1 MTAAARVSVVT
12 VTYNP
17 GRHLAGFLKSV
28 KDCDRSDIDLE
39 LVVVDNGSAD
49 GTVDWLQ
56 EHRPDITLIIND
68 ENNYARALN
77 KAIEVARG
85 EYIVITNNDAE
96 VESGWLKGLLAVIGR
111 DEHIGAVQSKLLFAD
126 GRGLNSAGV
135 EEIESFYFA
144 DIGWGEADGNRFASP
159 VQRDYVSGGSVMF
172 RRACLE
178 DVGAW
183 DERLLMYMEDIDYS
197 IRSRQR
203 GWALWYGPESV
214 VRHHYHGS
222 ASEALCDFLC
232 NRNRFLLLAKH
243 FPRKLAGSIAT
254 SHFLMQQQ
262 FDWLCRSLLAAV
274 RVLCEEQTTETVLTV
289 LEQVRAALIE
299 QFGQVAAAKFFS
311 HLEVFLGLRPIRVGI
326 YDHAGHFPGG
336 GQRYVAEMAAVMQDR
351 YEVTY
356 LFNNEVSLDKY
367 REWFDLDLS
376 RCSSKIVPLPFFV
389 ERGSSM
395 PDEGIT
401 VRERHNVFDPAARE
415 SLDYDIFINSNM
427 LTMVNPLSPVSLF
440 VCHFPDRKRTRFF
453 QVDQYT
459 HLLINGRY
467 TGEWVRK
474 RWQLEPSTM
483 IHPPVQMD
491 HPDSAADSKERI
503 ILSVSRFEIS
513 GSKKQLEMVQA
524 FRKLCRRHPEATR
537 GWKLIL
543 AGGSVPNNPYLE
555 NVRTAVEQAS
565 ADIEIQPNLSVA
577 AVRELYRRS
586 AIFWHA
592 CGLKEKRPERV
603 EHFGMTTVEA
613 MQNYCVPVV
622 IDGGGQREI
631 VEHGQHGFR
640 FKTLTQLRR
649 HTLELI
655 EDEGL
660 RLRLG
665 EQAYG
670 RGQRF
675 NRKVFR
681 AQLDELL
688 ARLELEITGADSL
701 ENAVSGLH

>member
-1 MTAAARVSVVT
+1 MP
-12 VTYNP
+12 N
-17 GRHLAGFLKSV
+17 
-28 KDCDRSDIDLE
+28 
-39 LVVVDNGSAD
+39 
-49 GTVDWLQ
+49 
-56 EHRPDITLIIND
+56 
-68 ENNYARALN
+68 EN
-77 KAIEVARG
+77 
-85 EYIVITNNDAE
+85 
-96 VESGWLKGLLAVIGR
+96 S
-111 DEHIGAVQSKLLFAD
+111 GAVGGRSGQDKRGGLVTPSWWHASSLFPAEEWV
-126 GRGLNSAGV
+126 AGWTDDRP
-135 EEIESFYFA
+135 EWTL
-144 DIGWGEADGNRFASP
+144 D
-159 VQRDYVSGGSVMF
+159 
-172 RRACLE
+172 

-197 IRSRQR
+197 IRCRQR
-203 GWALWYGPESV
+203 GWTLWYAPDSV

-222 ASEALCDFLC
+222 ASEALCDYLC

-243 FPRKLAGSIAT
+243 FPLKLPGSIAS
-254 SHFLMQQQ
+254 SHFLMQKQ
-262 FDWLCRSLLAAV
+262 FDWLYRSLLAAV
-274 RVLCEEQTTETVLTV
+274 RILCEEHETETALTV
-289 LEQVRAALIE
+289 LEQLRTVLTD
-299 QFGQVAAAKFFS
+299 QFGTVAARKFFS
-311 HLEVFLGLRPIRVGI
+311 HIEVVLGLRPIRVGI

-356 LFNNEVSLDKY
+356 LFNNEVSLDQY
-367 REWFDLDLS
+367 REWFGLDLS
-376 RCSSKIVPLPFFV
+376 RCASKIVPLSFFI

-401 VRERHNVFDPAARE
+401 VRERHNVFDPVSRE

-453 QVDQYT
+453 QVNQYT

-474 RWQLEPSTM
+474 RWQLEPSMM

-491 HPDSAADSKERI
+491 HPDSSADSKERI

-524 FRKLCRRHPEATR
+524 FDQLCRRWPEATR
-537 GWKLIL
+537 GWTLVL
-543 AGGSVPNNPYLE
+543 AGGSVADNPYLDRVTE
-555 NVRTAVEQAS
+555 AAERAEAE
-565 ADIEIQPNLSVA
+565 IELRPNLTVEA
-577 AVRELYRRS
+577 IRDLYRRS

-592 CGLKEKRPERV
+592 CGLKERRPERV

-631 VEHGQHGFR
+631 VEQGRDGFR
-640 FKTLTQLRR
+640 FRTLGQLQR

-655 EDEGL
+655 EDDGL
-660 RLRLG
+660 RCRLAQ
-665 EQAYG
+665 QAFA
-670 RGQRF
+670 RGQDF
-675 NRKVFR
+675 NREVFR

-688 ARLELEITGADSL
+688 AGLELELMGADSL
-701 ENAVSGLH
+701 ENAASALQ

>member
-1 MTAAARVSVVT
+1 MTNAARVSVVT

-17 GRHLAGFLKSV
+17 GRYLAGFLSSV
-28 KDCDRSDIDLE
+28 NECDQSEIDLE
-39 LVVVDNGSAD
+39 LIVVDNGSTD
-49 GTVDWLQ
+49 GTVEWLR
-56 EHRPDITLIIND
+56 EHRADISLIIND

-77 KAIEVARG
+77 KALEAARG

-96 VESGWLKGLLAVIGR
+96 VESAWLKGLLSVMR
-111 DEHIGAVQSKLLFAD
+111 KDERIGAVQSKLLFAD
-126 GRGLNSAGV
+126 GRGVNSAGV

-144 DIGWGEADGNRFASP
+144 DIGWGQADGNRFATP

-197 IRSRQR
+197 IRCRQR

-222 ASEALCDFLC
+222 ASEALCEYLC

-243 FPRKLAGSIAT
+243 FPYKLAGSIAT

-262 FDWLCRSLLAAV
+262 NDWLYRSLLAAA
-274 RVLCEEQTTETVLTV
+274 RVLCEEQPSETVLSV
-289 LEQVRAALIE
+289 LDQLKAALIE
-299 QFGQVAAAKFFS
+299 HLGAVAAARFFS

-376 RCSSKIVPLPFFV
+376 RCSLKIIPLPFFV
-389 ERGSSM
+389 ERDSPM

-401 VRERHNVFDPAARE
+401 VRERHNVFDPVARE

-427 LTMVNPLSPVSLF
+427 LTLVNPLSPVSLF
-440 VCHFPDRKRTRFF
+440 VCHFPDRARSRFF
-453 QVDQYT
+453 QVDRYT
-459 HLLINGRY
+459 HLLTNGRY

-474 RWQLEPSTM
+474 RWQLEPSMM
-483 IHPPVQMD
+483 IYPPVQMD
-491 HPDSAADSKERI
+491 HPDSDAKSKEHVV
-503 ILSVSRFEIS
+503 LSVSRFEVS

-524 FRKLCRRHPEATR
+524 FDSLCRRHAEVTR

-543 AGGSVPNNPYLE
+543 AGGSVSGNPYLDK
-555 NVRTAVEQAS
+555 VAAAVEQAG
-565 ADIEIQPNLSVA
+565 ANIEIQPNLPVDG
-577 AVRELYRRS
+577 VRELYRRS

-640 FKTLTQLRR
+640 FKTLTQLQR
-649 HTLELI
+649 HTLDLI
-655 EDEGL
+655 QDEDL
-660 RLRLG
+660 RRRLG
-665 EQAYG
+665 KQAYA
-670 RGQRF
+670 RGQHF
-675 NRKVFR
+675 NRDVFR
-681 AQLDELL
+681 AQLDKLL
-688 ARLELEITGADSL
+688 RQLELDLVGADSL
-701 ENAVSGLH
+701 ETAVPGLQ